1 VLAYGATLRIL
12 GFSCVSQL
20 AGLYCTNGTRN
31 GFFLSRQSWRS
42 F

>member
-12 GFSCVSQL
+12 GFTCVSQP
-20 AGLYCTNGTRN
+20 AGLRCVNGARH
-31 GFFLSRQSWRS
+31 GFFLSRQSWRT